1 MLKGRLDK
9 VLGFD
14 GAAMAPRSKAAD
26 SLVSFKEEDTSV
38 LDGANTTDADLD
50 YFKSLAEKE

>member
-1 MLKGRLDK
+1 MLKARLDK

-26 SLVSFKEEDTSV
+26 SVVSFKEEDTSV
-38 LDGANTTDADLD
+38 LDGAQAADEDLD